1 MGWSSKKNKSFQ
13 EFGKL
18 GLQPAMSE
26 ETGSQ
31 RKLMNKCDMKKEY
44 EEAYSGLFLVRVLRI
59 AMIDVLDLLLTIY
72 NYSSNYIARCMLR
85 WIYPTSKVYGT
96 YISIYFPNSA
106 ARKNYNRNLQPRLP
120 NSSSASFCNF
130 AVFWVFPMHPARALY
145 SQSCSPTRSCFIRN
159 PDAIMNH

>member
-1 MGWSSKKNKSFQ
+1 MGWSSKKNKCFQ

-59 AMIDVLDLLLTIY
+59 AMIAYYIITLQTILLDVCCGEYTQPVRSMVYFHILPKFRCKKQLQWKPTTSSSKIIQRFLLSFCRIL
-72 NYSSNYIARCMLR
+72 
-85 WIYPTSKVYGT
+85 G
-96 YISIYFPNSA
+96 FPNA
-106 ARKNYNRNLQPRLP
+106 PCPCAIFPIMLP
-120 NSSSASFCNF
+120 NKKLLHKESRCNHEPL
-130 AVFWVFPMHPARALY
+130 A
-145 SQSCSPTRSCFIRN
+145 TFII
-159 PDAIMNH
+159 P